1 MARKHV
7 DLRLSEDDI
16 KNVKEY
22 MQKFNL
28 NTFTEAVSK
37 QFQRWK
43 YLDGVDFAPLKEEAL
58 KCVKRVRIDGEPYC
72 TYKPLHGIIRF
83 KKLPS
88 VGLCVS
94 CREQKIGLTESSLLK
109 QVVAGQEDLE
119 QPKRETARTAPP
131 SPFPRSLSPPDP
143 ITRPAP
149 VSSIG
154 FSCPIFKNRAYCNA
168 NPCDH
173 RKQCREVG
181 RIPHG

>member
-1 MARKHV
+1 VPSKHV
-7 DLRLSEDDI
+7 HLRLSEDDI

-22 MQKFNL
+22 MEKFNL
-28 NTFTEAVSK
+28 KTFTEAVSK

-72 TYKPLHGIIRF
+72 TYKPLHGLIRF

-94 CREQKIGLTESSLLK
+94 CREQKIGLTEASMLK
-109 QVVAGQEDLE
+109 QVVAGQVDEELKQE
-119 QPKRETARTAPP
+119 IGSATPTRFS
-131 SPFPRSLSPPDP
+131 SPSPPDP
-143 ITRPAP
+143 IKKPVP

-154 FSCPIFKNRAYCNA
+154 FSCPIFKNRSYCLA
-168 NPCDH
+168 NPCEH